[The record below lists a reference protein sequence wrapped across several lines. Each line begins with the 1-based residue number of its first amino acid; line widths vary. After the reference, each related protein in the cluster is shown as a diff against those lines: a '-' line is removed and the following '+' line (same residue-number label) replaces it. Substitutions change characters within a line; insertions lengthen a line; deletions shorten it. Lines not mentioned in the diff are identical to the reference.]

1 MQLES
6 PEVLFPTPPIVH
18 LHLHGLLHPG
28 WYMDILDLITEA
40 ADAPAVSSLVDGIHD
55 ASIEGLPLL
64 EDERWKLHGLNSPIR
79 RLGEE
84 GPETDPRKD

>member
-1 MQLES
+1 MQLE
-6 PEVLFPTPPIVH
+6 PPQVLLPTPPVLH

-28 WYMDILDLITEA
+28 RYMDILDLITEA

-64 EDERWKLHGLNSPIR
+64 EDERWKLQGLNSPIR
-79 RLGEE
+79 RLDEE